1 MNKVIYVAIAVV
13 IAVVAA
19 VVLFTFRPPTA
30 PPITTST
37 AQTSSATA
45 ASSQPAQPTASNTS
59 SQPIIAM
66 PECVELTY
74 PDQTPTY
81 VDNFRYVMQINMWN
95 LKSAN
100 GTATL
105 RYCNGTFYYRQE
117 LRDIVE
123 KSPSAWV
130 AGWPEIWIGYKPWN
144 QPSTVGSP
152 FPIQISNLLNS
163 TMEVSVNYSV
173 DIAPGNP
180 LDLAFDIWV
189 LKSPQEVAS
198 TSGPG
203 PGDQEIMIWL
213 YHQDTIPA
221 GSQIGEVQI
230 PIALNGT
237 SVNATFSV
245 WRYEPAPGGF
255 IQWEYIA
262 FVLADNPKSAS
273 IRFNLADF
281 VRAAAKFTQIS
292 NYKDLWMVDLEIG
305 SEFGNPYVTNET
317 YSWILQL
324 SINKK

>member
-1 MNKVIYVAIAVV
+1 MNKAIYVAIALVV
-13 IAVVAA
+13 AVVVAA
-19 VVLFTFRPPTA
+19 VIFTPKPSTVS
-30 PPITTST
+30 PITTST
-37 AQTSSATA
+37 SQISSTSPATTT
-45 ASSQPAQPTASNTS
+45 STQSIASNTS
-59 SQPIIAM
+59 SQLIVM
-66 PECVELTY
+66 PECVELAY

-100 GTATL
+100 GVAIL
-105 RYCNGTFYYRQE
+105 RYCNNTFYYEQN
-117 LRDIVE
+117 LTNIVE
-123 KSPSAWV
+123 KNPSAWV

-163 TMEVSVNYSV
+163 TVEVSVNYSV

-198 TSGPG
+198 PSGPG

-213 YHQDTIPA
+213 YYQDTRPA

-230 PIALNGT
+230 PIVLNGT
-237 SVNATFSV
+237 PINATFYV
-245 WRYEPAPGGF
+245 WRYEPTPGGF

-262 FVLADNPKSAS
+262 FTLANNPKSAS

-281 VRAAAKFTQIS
+281 VRAAAKFTQIR

-305 SEFGNPYVTNET
+305 SEFGNPYRTNET
-317 YSWILQL
+317 YNWVLQL
-324 SINKK
+324 GINKK